1 MGNHVLL
8 IEDEPNISEALRF
21 LLTRDGWRVSTHADG
36 RDAVHRVRSL
46 RPDVLVLDVMLP
58 GRSGFEVLED
68 LRADPGLAGLP
79 VLMLTAKGQER
90 DREQAER
97 LGATR
102 FMTKPF
108 ANTEILAAVRD
119 LGAVHAAAGDA
130 TSDPEAGDATV
141 PGTFPGTARGTAPDG
156 S

>member
-1 MGNHVLL
+1 MGKHVLL
-8 IEDEPNISEALRF
+8 IEDEPNIIDAIRF
-21 LLTRDGWRVSTHADG
+21 ILTRDGWDVSAHSEGADAIG
-36 RDAVHRVRSL
+36 VIRRA

-58 GRSGFEVLED
+58 GRSGFEVLQE
-68 LRADPGLAGLP
+68 LRTDPGLSDLP

-108 ANTEILAAVRD
+108 ANTDILDAVRA
-119 LGAVHAAAGDA
+119 LGG
-130 TSDPEAGDATV
+130 P
-141 PGTFPGTARGTAPDG
+141 
-156 S
+156 